1 MIAYNTHRAGL
12 PSQIDQYLSVIVG
25 SIVTL
30 HRCRLEPWEKKFL
43 SDILPRLKYRDLTSK
58 ELDCLK
64 TIYGRRV
71 GVKMDSAPESSDPNL
86 DDRSKLVES
95 LTQSWAPAAPEPS
108 VADHSHIRKFSFNA
122 AAAESA
128 TRVGYVNTDEVGL
141 TLLTKCIAEIW
152 NSVRGRRHRSRM
164 LVLIKWLA
172 LENKSLTEYKFGQ
185 LSDAYADCLGRPLP
199 EIPTTEWLH
208 LEQADIVRA
217 VLGTNGIRLSELDP
231 AHVQQYR
238 EAEKAEPT
246 VEGQ

>member
-1 MIAYNTHRAGL
+1 
-12 PSQIDQYLSVIVG
+12 
-25 SIVTL
+25 
-30 HRCRLEPWEKKFL
+30 
-43 SDILPRLKYRDLTSK
+43 
-58 ELDCLK
+58 
-64 TIYGRRV
+64 
-71 GVKMDSAPESSDPNL
+71 MDSPPESSDPNL
-86 DDRSKLVES
+86 DNRPQLVES
-95 LTQSWAPAAPEPS
+95 LIQSRTSAGSKPS
-108 VADHSHIRKFSFNA
+108 FASHLPVAKSSLCA
-122 AAAESA
+122 TAAESA
-128 TRVGYVNTDEVGL
+128 ARVGYLNTDEVGL

-217 VLGTNGIRLSELDP
+217 VLGTNRIRLSELDP

-238 EAEKAEPT
+238 EAKEAE
-246 VEGQ
+246 